1 MSDHISVLGRSVC
14 AWEIVVGC
22 VCVVGFEF
30 VCACVCVWWVYNID
44 YECGF
49 PVVQCAEKSVRGG
62 VMHSNEVGLAQIRKW
77 ESIEYSG

>member
-1 MSDHISVLGRSVC
+1 MCSVSVCVLG
-14 AWEIVVGC
+14 
-22 VCVVGFEF
+22 FK
-30 VCACVCVWWVYNID
+30 
-44 YECGF
+44 CGF